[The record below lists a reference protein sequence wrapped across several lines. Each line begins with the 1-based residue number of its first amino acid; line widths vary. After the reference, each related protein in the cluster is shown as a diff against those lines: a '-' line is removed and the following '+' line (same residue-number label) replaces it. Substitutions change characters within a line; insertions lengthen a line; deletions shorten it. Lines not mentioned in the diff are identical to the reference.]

1 MTHALHR
8 DEVASP
14 CISVCVM
21 DAASGL
27 CAGCYRTLGEIADW
41 SNLSN
46 EGKRAVI
53 VELAV
58 RRSRHGVLP
67 GAMNGANAER

>member
-1 MTHALHR
+1 MTHALHGGG
-8 DEVASP
+8 VASP

-46 EGKRAVI
+46 EGKLAVI
-53 VELAV
+53 TELAA
-58 RRSRHGVLP
+58 RRDRHGVLP
-67 GAMNGANAER
+67 GVLNGANAER

>member
-1 MTHALHR
+1 MKHAL
-8 DEVASP
+8 DSGMVASP

-21 DAASGL
+21 DEASGL

-53 VELAV
+53 VLLAA
-58 RRSRHGVLP
+58 RRDRHGVLP
-67 GAMNGANAER
+67 GALNGAHAER

>member
-1 MTHALHR
+1 MTHAL
-8 DEVASP
+8 DSGGVASP

-41 SNLSN
+41 SNLSD
-46 EGKRAVI
+46 EGRRAVI
-53 VELAV
+53 VLLAA
-58 RRSRHGVLP
+58 RRIRHGVLP
-67 GAMNGANAER
+67 GTLNGAHAER